1 MQRIKTYVQNLDFE
15 YKDQYK
21 HLIDYEKEKFDIQE
35 IEHIIDQM
43 RLVHYQLRYNL
54 VVDDEL
60 LLFFDE
66 F

>member
-1 MQRIKTYVQNLDFE
+1 MQVVKTYVMNLDSNE
-15 YKDQYK
+15 YK
-21 HLIDYEKEKFDIQE
+21 HLIDYEKAHFEVSE

-43 RLVHYQLRYNL
+43 RYVHYQLKYNL
-54 VVDDEL
+54 IVEGSL